1 MMQGRFFIWERH
13 SGYPEKASAHLRVQ
27 SSLSLFYFLFI
38 PLNPFYFCLFSC
50 LFPSFKIT
58 FISLKIPVFLGK
70 NEEKKKEE
78 ETLFIIICA
87 LT

>member
-1 MMQGRFFIWERH
+1 MMQGRFFIWEIH
-13 SGYPEKASAHLRVQ
+13 SGYPEKASAHLRVH

-38 PLNPFYFCLFSC
+38 PLNPFNFCLFSC